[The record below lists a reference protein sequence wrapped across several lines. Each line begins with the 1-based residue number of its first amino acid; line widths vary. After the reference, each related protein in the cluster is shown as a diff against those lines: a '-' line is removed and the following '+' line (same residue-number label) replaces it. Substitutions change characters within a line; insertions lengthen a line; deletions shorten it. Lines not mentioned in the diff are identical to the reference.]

1 MTKKFK
7 LKGSKLY
14 PYICHIYG
22 PLYLNCYGLA
32 IFCGILAFSYLIER
46 NKNFELLFPKDKFS
60 NFLLWSILIAI
71 AGGRILYLVE
81 DYSSFVDVFDI
92 FKIWQAG
99 YSFLGSLIALSI
111 FVPLYLRKLNVNIV
125 PFLDLICIYAP
136 LLHSISRIGC
146 FCAGCCH
153 GMPTN
158 MFWGITYTHP
168 DVLIPDVFKFIKIH
182 PTQLYST
189 LILFLIFC
197 LMYFVYQHKF
207 KIAGQLTSIYLMLA
221 TVERFFVD
229 FLRSDQEFFSL
240 PILKILSMHQWIS
253 VLIFGVA
260 FIWFIKITFTKSS
273 KLNYGSF

>member
-1 MTKKFK
+1 M
-7 LKGSKLY
+7 Y

-22 PLYLNCYGLA
+22 PLYLNCYGLF
-32 IFCGILAFSYLIER
+32 IFIGILAFSYLIER
-46 NKNFELLFPKDKFS
+46 NKNFISLFPKYKFS
-60 NFLLWSILIAI
+60 NFLLWSILVGI
-71 AGGRILYLVE
+71 AGGRLLYLVE
-81 DYSSFVDVFDI
+81 DYASFKSVLDI
-92 FKIWQAG
+92 FKIWEAG
-99 YSFLGSLIALSI
+99 YSFLGTLIALLI
-111 FVPLYLRKLNVNIV
+111 FVPIYLKHLRVNILK
-125 PFLDLICIYAP
+125 FLDIIAIYVP

-158 MFWGITYTHP
+158 MVWGITYTHP
-168 DVLIPDVFKFIKIH
+168 DVLIPDAFKFIKIH

-189 LILFLIFC
+189 VILFLIFC
-197 LMYFVYQHKF
+197 LMFFVYQHKF

-221 TVERFFVD
+221 TAERFFVD

-253 VLIFGVA
+253 ILIFGVSL
-260 FIWFIKITFTKSS
+260 IWFVVITFTKSS